1 MNIAKDE
8 LREKLIKAAL
18 KIVSTEDA
26 EYLADETIEAY
37 IRKMPRT
44 NPLKS
49 TIGDLEASHKHIDE
63 KIDYTVNL
71 GSYISIDFNSH
82 GPLTYLKKI
91 HDELE
96 SRSAKNGLAMAAFTN
111 SQSMHTLHTWV
122 QGLAKRGLVAIA
134 ACNGGPGAVVPF
146 NGTYGLFGTNPLA
159 YGLPGKEG
167 QIQCIDMATSEIP
180 YFEIMKAY
188 KDGEPLR
195 ERSAVDQ
202 KGEFT
207 TDAKAALDLSVS
219 EDDPISNIVPMG
231 GGYKGYYIVYLM
243 EMLTSGL
250 IGMPSSPEMTQDK
263 FVPEEHGA
271 VLLVINPNAIGTK
284 NQLIKSLE
292 ELNDAIK
299 GQKPKA
305 GESVRTPGEDNNRK
319 FVESKN
325 QIDLDVDDELLTKLD
340 SLN

>member
-1 MNIAKDE
+1 MKIEKVK
-8 LREKLIKAAL
+8 LRKRLVDKAS

-26 EYLADETIEAY
+26 EYLADETIEAF
-37 IRKMPRT
+37 IRKTPRT

-49 TIGDLEASHKHIDE
+49 TIGDIEASFKHIDK

-82 GPLTYLKKI
+82 GPLTFLKQI
-91 HDELE
+91 HDDLE
-96 SRSAKNGLAMAAFTN
+96 DRSEKNGIAMAAFTN

-134 ACNGGPGAVVPF
+134 ACNGGPGAVIPF

-159 YGLPGKEG
+159 FGLPGKEG
-167 QIQCIDMATSEIP
+167 LIQCVDMATSEIP

-188 KDGEPLR
+188 KEGVPLR
-195 ERSAVDQ
+195 EHSAVDL

-243 EMLTSGL
+243 EILTSGL
-250 IGMPSSPEMTQDK
+250 IGMPSSPEMTKDQ

-271 VLLVINPNAIGTK
+271 VLLVINPKAMGTDNK
-284 NQLIKSLE
+284 LIKSLE
-292 ELNDAIK
+292 ELNQAISN
-299 GQKPKA
+299 QTPKA
-305 GESVRTPGEDNNRK
+305 GETIRTPGVDNNRK
-319 FVESKN
+319 LAESQN
-325 QIDLDVDDELLTKLD
+325 QPDLEVDDELLAKLD
-340 SLN
+340 SLS

>member
-243 EMLTSGL
+243 EILTSGL
-250 IGMPSSPEMTQDK
+250 IGMPSSPEMTKDK

-271 VLLVINPNAIGTK
+271 VLLVINPKAMVTDNK
-284 NQLIKSLE
+284 LIKSLE
-292 ELNDAIK
+292 ELNQAISS
-299 GQKPKA
+299 QTPKA
-305 GESVRTPGEDNNRK
+305 GESIRTPGEDNNRK
-319 FVESKN
+319 LADSQN
-325 QIDLDVDDELLTKLD
+325 QPDLEVDDELLAKLD
-340 SLN
+340 SLS